1 MGCTWRSIY
10 LFSFEQTIEMI
21 FLKLR
26 GELKGDS
33 EQFNGREGETATLL
47 FGSSVSLTLRVGG
60 FAPTSTQSFDG
71 FLGL

>member
-1 MGCTWRSIY
+1 
-10 LFSFEQTIEMI
+10 MI